1 LQPDVNIER
10 FLTLA
15 LFFVVSIF
23 YVFFWERLIQDGKRS
38 TAIVEEN
45 RLAELMVEITRAL
58 SSSLNADQVL
68 YSIVHRLR
76 DALEAEECCIY
87 RIDSRTGDAQM
98 MMKASNPAE
107 RNISVDLERHPE
119 LKQASISRELRIVPD
134 GKSAGLI
141 AIPMLVNDSLLGL
154 IEVRSARWRPIM
166 AGSNVRFFEVISGAA
181 SNALRNAELFAEVE
195 RRAHT
200 DFLTDLPNRQYF
212 QTTLSVEMARAQRHN
227 REVSLLM
234 IDLDFLK
241 AVNDRYGHPN
251 GDIVI
256 RGVAE
261 TIRWSCRESDFAAR
275 YGGEEFTVIL
285 PETPLSGAVQVAE
298 RIRERIAAAQFPGI
312 GRITASIGVSNYPGN
327 ARTKDDLIHAADRA
341 LYVAKNAG
349 RDRVAHIAET

>member
-1 LQPDVNIER
+1 
-10 FLTLA
+10 
-15 LFFVVSIF
+15 
-23 YVFFWERLIQDGKRS
+23 
-38 TAIVEEN
+38 
-45 RLAELMVEITRAL
+45 
-58 SSSLNADQVL
+58 
-68 YSIVHRLR
+68 VHRLR

-241 AVNDRYGHPN
+241 AVNDRY
-251 GDIVI
+251 
-256 RGVAE
+256 E